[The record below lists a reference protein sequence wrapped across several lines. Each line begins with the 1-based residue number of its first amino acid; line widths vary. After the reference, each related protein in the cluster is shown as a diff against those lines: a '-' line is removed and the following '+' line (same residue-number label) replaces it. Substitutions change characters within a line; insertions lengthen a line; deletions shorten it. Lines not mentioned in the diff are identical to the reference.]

1 MENKLIIPVALA
13 LMVLISL
20 PFVGMAG
27 ATPRVVIGETDLIMD
42 SYKTPTA
49 ATAISANQHAILASK
64 DNRLMLVVTNTAA
77 HAGLNVTVLKGVYFR
92 SGLGNLTLTV
102 PKSSTRFIGPLESS
116 RFEDAA
122 GNITVNF
129 NNTAGT
135 VTGYR
140 LPSS

>member
-1 MENKLIIPVALA
+1 MSKFINLVLA
-13 LMVLISL
+13 IVLISL
-20 PFVGMAG
+20 SFVAIAG
-27 ATPRVVIGETDLIMD
+27 ATPRVVIGETQLIMD

-64 DNRLMLVVTNTAA
+64 DNRLFLVVVNTASA
-77 HAGLNVTVLKGVYFR
+77 AGLNVTVLKGVYFR
-92 SGLGNLTLTV
+92 AGLGNLTLTI
-102 PKSSTRFIGPLESS
+102 PQLSTRLVGPLESS

>member
-1 MENKLIIPVALA
+1 MSKFINLVLA
-13 LMVLISL
+13 IVLISL
-20 PFVGMAG
+20 SFGIAG
-27 ATPRVVIGETDLIMD
+27 ATPRVVIGETQLIMD

-64 DNRLMLVVTNTAA
+64 DNRLFLVVVNTASA
-77 HAGLNVTVLKGVYFR
+77 AGLNVTVLKGVYFR
-92 SGLGNLTLTV
+92 AGLGNLTLTI
-102 PKSSTRFIGPLESS
+102 PKLSTRLVGPLESS